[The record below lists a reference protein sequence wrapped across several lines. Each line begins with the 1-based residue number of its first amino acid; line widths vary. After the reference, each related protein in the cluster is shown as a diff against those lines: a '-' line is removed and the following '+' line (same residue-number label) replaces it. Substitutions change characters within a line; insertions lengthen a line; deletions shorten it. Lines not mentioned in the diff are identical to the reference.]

1 MKHLRV
7 VLPLK
12 ILLAFTASFL
22 LWMGALFPVQAQST
36 LPQGTCTLAVHGIA
50 LTITVNGA
58 NAELLCEAALH
69 DPAVTKAAEPLG
81 GYYETHR
88 KPHGRVWCK
97 RSFSGFTVTIRSSAP
112 ALGKLACKSFTSA

>member
-7 VLPLK
+7 VLALK
-12 ILLAFTASFL
+12 ILLALTASFL
-22 LWMGALFPVQAQST
+22 LWMGALLPVQAQST
-36 LPQGTCTLAVHGIA
+36 LPEGSCTLAVQGIA

-58 NAELLCEAALH
+58 NAEMLCEAALH